1 MSNNKEVCTPVNK
14 EIINCISESIKL
26 SSHIEPELFVDFN
39 VKRGLRNSDHSG
51 VLVGLTNIGEV
62 IGYTKEND
70 KVLPTEGRL
79 LYRGIDIKD
88 LVDGIQKSKR
98 HGFDEV
104 NFLLLTGRLPDT
116 EELHTF
122 EGFMAGNRDIPS
134 DVVNNFILSLS
145 GRNIMNML
153 SRTILGLYTLD
164 DQADDLSH
172 HNQVRQSLELTA
184 KIPAIIIYAYFGM
197 MHKYYHEALIIR
209 PPRCDLSTAE
219 NFLYML
225 KGEDYTPLEAE
236 LLDLSLVLHA
246 EHGGGNNSSFTI
258 RVTSSSGTDT
268 YSAVT
273 SAIAALKGHLHG
285 GANLKALDMIDHIK
299 EQVKDWDNEA
309 ELSAFLLKILQK
321 KAHDKSGKIYGIG
334 HAIYTYSDPRAVL
347 LKERAKALATEKG
360 LEAEFRLYENIERLA
375 PQVFAEFKGLKS
387 KILCA
392 NVDFYSGF
400 VYTAINIPKEV
411 YTPLF
416 AMARVAGWCAHRI
429 EELNFDAKRII
440 RPAYKNVF
448 GHKKYIPIEERE
460 PGGMKF

>member
-1 MSNNKEVCTPVNK
+1 MNECAPVNK
-14 EIINCISESIKL
+14 KIINCISDSIKK
-26 SSHIEPELFVDFN
+26 SSDIDPELFIKYN

-62 IGYTKEND
+62 IGYLKDGD
-70 KVLPTEGRL
+70 KVVPTEGRL

-88 LVDGIQKSKR
+88 LVEGVQQSKR

-104 NFLLLTGRLPDT
+104 NFLLLTGRLPDSH
-116 EELHTF
+116 ELHTF
-122 EGFMAGNRDIPS
+122 EGFMAGNRSIPS

-145 GRNIMNML
+145 GRDIMNML

-164 DQADDLSH
+164 DKADDLSH
-172 HNQVRQSLELTA
+172 HNQVKQSLELTA

-197 MHKYYHEALIIR
+197 RHNYYQEALIIR

-225 KGEDYTPLEAE
+225 KGEEYTALEAE
-236 LLDLSLVLHA
+236 LLDLALVLHA
-246 EHGGGNNSSFTI
+246 EHGGGNNSSFAI

-268 YSAVT
+268 YSAV
-273 SAIAALKGHLHG
+273 AAAMASLKGYLHG
-285 GANLKALDMIDHIK
+285 GANLKALDMIEDIQK
-299 EQVKDWDNEA
+299 NVSNWDDDDK
-309 ELSAFLLKILQK
+309 LTQYLLKILNK
-321 KAHDKSGKIYGIG
+321 EAHDKSGKIYGIG

-347 LKERAKALATEKG
+347 LKQRAKQLAIEKG
-360 LEAEFRLYENIERLA
+360 MHAEFKLYENIERLA
-375 PQVFAEFKGLKS
+375 PQVFAEFKGVDS

-400 VYTAINIPKEV
+400 VYTAINIPKEI
-411 YTPLF
+411 YTPFF

-448 GHKKYIPIEERE
+448 GHKKYIPIDERP
-460 PGGMKF
+460 PGEI